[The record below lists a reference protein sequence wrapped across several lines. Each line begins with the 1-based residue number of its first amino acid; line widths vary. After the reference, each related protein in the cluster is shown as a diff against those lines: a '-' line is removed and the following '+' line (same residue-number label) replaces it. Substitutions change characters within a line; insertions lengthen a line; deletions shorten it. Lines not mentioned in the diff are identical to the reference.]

1 MSLAKRGSSEVNY
14 FTLKGLCGEV
24 SAVNLRPDL
33 ADWNASDD
41 FIFITHVVNLVSLSR
56 YGLKSTQLISER

>member
-1 MSLAKRGSSEVNY
+1 
-14 FTLKGLCGEV
+14 
-24 SAVNLRPDL
+24 NLRPDL

-41 FIFITHVVNLVSLSR
+41 SIFITHVVNLVSLSR